1 MIADSATRSVLM
13 RSVEMRGPGFADRP
27 RTRTAVAT
35 SPSATDAFLHR
46 AADLRSND
54 VSRAVRAAGEV
65 SPDDW
70 ALAPLLIDML
80 AWDEAMPA
88 ARKL

>member
-1 MIADSATRSVLM
+1 
-13 RSVEMRGPGFADRP
+13 
-27 RTRTAVAT
+27 VAT